1 MPPRKKAEPTE
12 PFPFPEDHY
21 LSTPSTANRS
31 HSSGAH
37 VRMVNEALGVEGDI
51 FNANT
56 RAALLARQEELGVPV
71 TGVVD
76 VTTWD
81 ALMSG
86 ERGEQRRGGDDD

>member
-1 MPPRKKAEPTE
+1 MAARSKKTAQE

-21 LSTPSTANRS
+21 LSTPSTAPRS

-56 RAALLARQEELGVPV
+56 RTALLDRQGELGLPV

-76 VTTWD
+76 PATWD

-86 ERGEQRRGGDDD
+86 ERGDGSGGDHV